1 MEFSVRD
8 WMVDTIVF
16 VDPDSTVADAL
27 KIMRRRYMHSV
38 IVNKSPTNPDY
49 GIITSTDISDHVI
62 ALGKNPAK
70 LKVRDVMHTPLIT
83 INAKLPLKD
92 CAMLMKNNQIHHMP
106 VVDDDGNLIGMI
118 SATDFLVAAE
128 AMIAS

>member
-1 MEFSVRD
+1 MNFSVHD

-16 VDPDSTVADAL
+16 VDPDSSVADAL
-27 KIMRRRYMHSV
+27 KIMRRRYIHSV
-38 IVNKSPTNPDY
+38 IVNKTPTSPDY

-70 LKVRDVMHTPLIT
+70 LKVRDVMHSPLIT
-83 INAKLPLKD
+83 INSKMPLKD
-92 CAMLMKNNQIHHMP
+92 CAKVMKDNHIHHLP
-106 VVDDDGNLIGMI
+106 VVDENDDLIGMI

-128 AMIAS
+128 AMIEN